1 MAVKTKSDIQI
12 ENKSYTNKD
21 FSQIYPELLDLVKK
35 LTNKWD
41 PETTNESDPGLV
53 LLKLLSFIADKNNYN
68 IDKNILE
75 QFMPSVTQEE
85 NMRKLCDMMGYNI
98 GYYRSATTDISF
110 TYLGGNTTLDNVL
123 GINQDAEDTETQNVP
138 TKQFH
143 IKAFDTSFKTE
154 DNIVYTLLED
164 IEITDSKLTDTKKAI
179 QGQIKALNLNQG
191 STLSSEAT
199 KIQIYNLDENNRI
212 YIPDVTVAENGIF
225 INKEVYNETFNKD
238 AWRRVDNLNDQELG
252 SKVFKFGVDSSKN
265 LPYIEFPS
273 DIAELI
279 EDGLE
284 IYYVVSDG
292 LEGNVTPNTI
302 TSFNTYSFDV
312 NGVTEIEDDCYS
324 LNNATS
330 ASASEPE
337 TIDEAYK
344 NFRKTVGT
352 FNTLV
357 SCKDYSNYIYTYQ
370 DDETNNHAVSNV
382 QALDLRTD
390 PNKSINLLMRDIDG
404 LTYYKTVLKDNVD
417 YQSINDVILHATKPY
432 DYDITNKSAYETT
445 YNLISDSDANNIDE
459 DLEDVKT
466 ISHILTVPSNSDI
479 AMIEAR
485 YALNINISTKYKVNV
500 SEQTSILS
508 NVRKA
513 LYNNFNSRQ
522 LDFGEEIPYDE
533 IVSVIEKADERI
545 KLAVVDDPV
554 VTPYIVNGN
563 YVSKSAHRYDVKTD
577 DRDRDI
583 VVENI
588 LGGRIQLYI
597 KDESLLFDY
606 NMDLANLKKYNHL
619 AGIKTGLN
627 LDIPAEDANK
637 EGYKLKKNE
646 SIQIV
651 EDSYISTTTYPAY
664 VYFGLSGNIK
674 TEKGVPYKLKEN
686 ETLYIYYTDTNDVK
700 KVKTYEQ
707 GTIIRTNEFALPQGE
722 STTPSRWLTPEEEV
736 VSKDSETENY
746 IDLYAL
752 GTNETIEIL
761 KLNETV
767 LNKGYQRCFWYT
779 RPLINDTK
787 GILNQKENDL
797 IFYRENAASN
807 VYYHILEEDEVFIYP
822 SDDNFTL
829 FSVGAGTKL
838 QITLSAGNKSPF
850 TEGTDDDYGTD
861 TIYLHP
867 NNDKADST
875 VIDLEEL
882 QEALN
887 TQDVS
892 NFEKTYDW
900 NEYDFRVNPLHVIE
914 STINTYIEGDEIE
927 YEDNTLDTTT
937 NPLSLTSEWSSISN
951 KTLKTSLGDKSIGDI
966 TNAKIRALLSF
977 TGSSLQPQK
986 LESSQQSIAVYYY
999 GDAYID
1005 KDGYYDEDIE
1015 GSEGRWNKV
1024 SLESEQYI
1032 QINTNPDNYKDIILR
1047 TFHYEED
1054 TDSAILRFNNRYEV
1068 PYSCVIYKELSGDN
1082 ITSTSTL
1089 SKNDLYGLILKYN
1102 KQPSA
1107 TRKEYSFKLKEFKDI
1122 LPADSKLILSM
1133 PGDISNIYVNVFDQQ
1148 SGQTHLFHSQ
1158 QGKVEIDLSY
1168 ISWEGEKYN
1177 GDLNILISTPVM
1189 LDINSE
1195 LQKELSSL
1203 GNSDEKGTT
1212 LSKIVDEIKKE
1223 TTFDYLAQLS
1233 NSKLI
1238 TSYDLINSFFD
1249 YNNVYNPITIA
1260 KIDFSSDSFKC
1271 NIVASSR
1278 K

>member
-12 ENKSYTNKD
+12 ENKSYTDKD

-53 LLKLLSFIADKNNYN
+53 LLKLLAFIADKNSYN

-85 NMRKLCDMMGYNI
+85 NMRKLCDMMGYNV
-98 GYYRSATTDISF
+98 GYYRSATTDVSF
-110 TYLGGNTTLDNVL
+110 TYLGGNTTLDSVL
-123 GINQDAEDTETQNVP
+123 GINQSAEDTGTQTVP
-138 TKQFH
+138 NKQFH

-154 DNIVYTLLED
+154 DNVVYTLLED

-212 YIPDVTVAENGIF
+212 YIPDVAVAENGIF
-225 INKEVYNETFNKD
+225 INKEVYNETFNQD
-238 AWRRVDNLNDQELG
+238 AWRRVDNLNDQKLG
-252 SKVFKFGVDSSKN
+252 SKVFKFGFDSSKN

-279 EDGLE
+279 EGGLE

-292 LEGNVTPNTI
+292 LEGNVTSNTI

-312 NGVTEIEDDCYS
+312 NGVTEMGDSCYS

-330 ASASEPE
+330 TSASEPE

-344 NFRKTVGT
+344 NFRKTIGT

-370 DDETNNHAVSNV
+370 DDETNNHVVSNV

-390 PNKSINLLMRDIDG
+390 PNKSVNLLTRDIDG
-404 LTYYKTVLKDNVD
+404 LTYYKTELKDGID
-417 YQSINDVILHATKPY
+417 YKSINDVILHATKPY

-459 DLEDVKT
+459 DLGDVKT
-466 ISHILTVPSNSDI
+466 ISHVLTIPKNNDI

-500 SEQTSILS
+500 SEQSSILS

-545 KLAVVDDPV
+545 KMAVVDDPV
-554 VTPYIVNGN
+554 ITPYIVSSN
-563 YVSKSAHRYDVKTD
+563 YVSKSAHKYDVKTN
-577 DRDRDI
+577 DRDRSI

-606 NMDLANLKKYNHL
+606 NMDLANLNKFNHL

-627 LDIPAEDANK
+627 LTIPVYDANK
-637 EGYKLKKNE
+637 QGYKLKKNE

-651 EDSYISTTTYPAY
+651 EDSYISTTTYPAF
-664 VYFGLSGNIK
+664 VYFGLSGNIRTK
-674 TEKGVPYKLKEN
+674 KGVPYKLE
-686 ETLYIYYTDTNDVK
+686 EGQTLYIYYTDTNDVK
-700 KVKTYEQ
+700 KVEKYGQ
-707 GTIIRTNEFALPQGE
+707 GTIIRTNEFALPQGQT
-722 STTPSRWLTPEEEV
+722 TTPSRWLTPEGEV
-736 VSKDSETENY
+736 VSEGGENY
-746 IDLYAL
+746 TALYSL

-767 LNKGYQRCFWYT
+767 LNKGYQRCFWYA
-779 RPLINDTK
+779 RPLIGAN
-787 GILNQKENDL
+787 GILNQGENDL
-797 IFYRENAASN
+797 IFYRENPNSN

-822 SDDNFTL
+822 GDDNFTL

-838 QITLSAGNKSPF
+838 QVVLSADNKSPF
-850 TEGTDDDYGTD
+850 KDGTADYGANTV
-861 TIYLHP
+861 YLRP
-867 NNDKADST
+867 NNDKANST

-882 QEALN
+882 QEAVN

-892 NFEKTYDW
+892 NFEKTYAW
-900 NEYDFRVNPLHVIE
+900 NEYDFRVNPLHIIE
-914 STINTYIEGDEIE
+914 STINTYVEGDEIG
-927 YEDNTLDTTT
+927 YEDNTTT
-937 NPLSLTSEWSSISN
+937 NPLLLTSEWSSISN
-951 KTLKTSLGDKSIGDI
+951 KTLKTSLGDKSIGNI

-977 TGSSLQPQK
+977 TGNSLQPQQ
-986 LESSQQSIAVYYY
+986 LESSQQSIDVYYY

-1005 KDGYYDEDIE
+1005 KDGYYDEKIQS
-1015 GSEGRWNKV
+1015 SEKRWNKV
-1024 SLESEQYI
+1024 SLASNQYI
-1032 QINTNPDNYKDIILR
+1032 QINTTSDNYGDIILR

-1054 TDSAILRFNNRYEV
+1054 TDSAVLRFNNRYEV
-1068 PYSCVIYKELSGDN
+1068 PYSCVIYTKRN
-1082 ITSTSTL
+1082 STSTL
-1089 SKNDLYGLILKYN
+1089 SENDLYALILKYN

-1107 TRKEYSFKLKEFKDI
+1107 TRKEYSFKLSQLKEI
-1122 LPADSKLILSM
+1122 LPSSNILTLSA
-1133 PGDISNIYVNVFDQQ
+1133 PKDISNIYINVFDQQ
-1148 SGQTHLFHSQ
+1148 SHQTHLFPCQ
-1158 QGKVEIDLSY
+1158 DGTVKIDLSY
-1168 ISWEGEKYN
+1168 IYGNKYSD
-1177 GDLNILISTPVM
+1177 DLNILISTPVM

-1195 LQKELSSL
+1195 LQKELNSL
-1203 GNSDEKGTT
+1203 DNSNEKGIT
-1212 LSKIVDEIKKE
+1212 LSKILEEIKKE
-1223 TTFDYLAQLS
+1223 TTFDYLAPLS

-1238 TSYDLINSFFD
+1238 TSYNLINSFFD

-1260 KIDFSSDSFKC
+1260 KIDFSSDSFRC